1 MSTEVDSP
9 VFSVNSLTHR
19 ALGPLL
25 RLTAPGLDLRLTPR
39 EAQTLALALKA
50 VAEGRSAEREVFMSP
65 MASDGYFVG
74 RVEGWGMAVEA
85 GAEALRMDWAT
96 VTRLAE
102 ALASMASTE
111 P

>member
-1 MSTEVDSP
+1 MSGEADSP
-9 VFSVNSLTHR
+9 AIHVDSLTHR

-25 RLTAPGLDLRLTPR
+25 RLTAPGLALRLTPQ

-50 VAEGRSAEREVFMSP
+50 VAEGRSAEREIFMSP

-74 RVEGWGMAVEA
+74 RVEDWGLAVEA
-85 GAEALRMDWAT
+85 EGQAIPLPWPAVL
-96 VTRLAE
+96 RLAE
-102 ALASMASTE
+102 ALASPA

>member
-1 MSTEVDSP
+1 MSGETDSP
-9 VFSVNSLTHR
+9 VFSVDCLTHR

-25 RLTAPGLDLRLTPR
+25 RLTAPGLDLRLTPQ
-39 EAQTLALALKA
+39 EAHTLALALRA
-50 VAEGRSAEREVFMSP
+50 VAEGRSAEREIFMSP

-74 RVEGWGMAVEA
+74 RVADWGLAVEA
-85 GAEALRMDWAT
+85 GDQAIPLPWPA

-102 ALASMASTE
+102 ALASPA